1 MNAYYSGLVLTI
13 GAATSVASML
23 VRLNARSIA
32 WREVGSWG
40 GQVEA
45 TPFYA
50 KQLAIVDVSNLFLAF
65 GLVLVASVFIS
76 GLFRK

>member
-1 MNAYYSGLVLTI
+1 MSLYSGFVLFL
-13 GAATSVASML
+13 GAFISVVSML

-32 WREVGSWG
+32 WQELAQWG

-45 TPFYA
+45 TSFDA
-50 KQLAIVDVSNLFLAF
+50 NQLAIVDVSNLLLAF
-65 GLVLVASVFIS
+65 GLVLVASVLIS

>member
-1 MNAYYSGLVLTI
+1 MSLYSGFVLFL
-13 GAATSVASML
+13 GAFISVVSML
-23 VRLNARSIA
+23 VRLSARSIA
-32 WREVGSWG
+32 WQEVGSWG

-50 KQLAIVDVSNLFLAF
+50 KQLAIVDVSNLLLAF
-65 GLVLVASVFIS
+65 GLVLVASVLIS